1 MDGDMNG
8 DDMIEE
14 PKKGMEFNS
23 LEDLLSYYKSY
34 GKKCGFGVI
43 TKRTDRGEDQ
53 IARYVTLACSR
64 DGKARNRTLSV
75 AKRPTGKTECKA
87 KINALRCDGK
97 LRLTTVHNIHNHG
110 LSPKKSRF
118 FRRNREVSDAVKRV
132 LDTNYIAGVRMN
144 KSFGSLV
151 VGTGGFE
158 NLPFLEKDC
167 RNYIDKA
174 RHLRLGAGGAGA
186 LREYFLRMQY
196 KNPSQSVEEFETSWD
211 QLITTYNLHENA
223 WLQNL
228 YVEREHWVPT
238 FLKDYF
244 WVGMSTTQRSESMNA
259 FFDRYVHAKTNLK
272 EFVDQFDNALKKK
285 IENENVADFHSFSV
299 TTPCISRS
307 LIEKRFQE
315 LYTNSKFK
323 EVQQQV
329 TGMIDMNPQ
338 LHNTDGAVKTY
349 LVKDEVHLAKFTKLV
364 TYSVNFS
371 EEDLSAKCSCG
382 LFQMRGILCR
392 HILAVF
398 RCNEIKILPDS
409 YILDRWRKDIKRR
422 YTLIHSSYDAGEQR
436 ADSNRYSEMLNIC
449 YQMITLAAGSRE
461 HTQDAKAKLYG
472 MIDLYRANQ
481 EPPSM
486 TQTGSNVGCTRGDAT
501 TVGGSEQVLSP
512 NVVRGKGRPPSLRK
526 ASRMEKDMRKVKA
539 KEKKTQAKGK
549 RKEYKKGTRAN
560 SDTMEKLKDVIL
572 VSNVTN
578 QRTFRPKKNAPS
590 GSKVGAS
597 SCGYV
602 GAQLQKHIDATLGS
616 GNLREA
622 VRLPPGEDIHEWLA
636 VNTVDFFNQVNILF
650 GTLTEFCT
658 ASNCPMMT
666 AGPKYEYR
674 WADGVTIKK
683 PIEVS
688 APKYVE
694 YLMDWIETQLD
705 DESIFP
711 QRLGSPFPPNFKDV
725 VKTIFKRLFRVYAH
739 IYHSHFQKIVNLKEE
754 AHLNTCFKHFV
765 LFTWEFRLIDKGELA
780 PLSELVESIL
790 QL

>member
-1 MDGDMNG
+1 
-8 DDMIEE
+8 
-14 PKKGMEFNS
+14 
-23 LEDLLSYYKSY
+23 
-34 GKKCGFGVI
+34 
-43 TKRTDRGEDQ
+43 
-53 IARYVTLACSR
+53 
-64 DGKARNRTLSV
+64 
-75 AKRPTGKTECKA
+75 
-87 KINALRCDGK
+87 
-97 LRLTTVHNIHNHG
+97 
-110 LSPKKSRF
+110 
-118 FRRNREVSDAVKRV
+118 
-132 LDTNYIAGVRMN
+132 MN

-151 VGTGGFE
+151 VGACGFE

-174 RHLRLGAGGAGA
+174 RHLRLGSGRAGA

-196 KNPSQSVEEFETSWD
+196 KNLGFFALMDLDDDGRYGMPFAPFVGVNHHGQSILLGAGLISNEDAETFVWLFQTWLQCMDGIAPKAIITDQDRAMKNAIGIVFPTTRHRFCLWHILKKVPEKLGSYASYKTGMKSALMKSVYDSQSVEEFETSWD

-223 WLQNL
+223 WLQSL
-228 YVEREHWVPT
+228 YAEREHWVPA

-244 WVGMSTTQRSESMNA
+244 WAGMSTTQRSESMNA
-259 FFDRYVHAKTNLK
+259 FFDGYIHAKTNLK

-307 LIEKRFQE
+307 PIEKRFQE

-349 LVKDEVHLAKFTKLV
+349 LVKDEVHSAEFTKLV

-371 EEDLSAKCSCG
+371 EEDSSAKCSCG

-398 RCNEIKILPDS
+398 RCNKIKFLPDS

-422 YTLIHSSYDAGEQR
+422 YTLIHGSYDAGEQR

-512 NVVRGKGRPPSLRK
+512 NVVRGKGRPPSLRR
-526 ASRMEKDMRKVKA
+526 ASRMEKDM
-539 KEKKTQAKGK
+539 
-549 RKEYKKGTRAN
+549 
-560 SDTMEKLKDVIL
+560 
-572 VSNVTN
+572 
-578 QRTFRPKKNAPS
+578 
-590 GSKVGAS
+590 
-597 SCGYV
+597 
-602 GAQLQKHIDATLGS
+602 
-616 GNLREA
+616 
-622 VRLPPGEDIHEWLA
+622 
-636 VNTVDFFNQVNILF
+636 
-650 GTLTEFCT
+650 
-658 ASNCPMMT
+658 
-666 AGPKYEYR
+666 
-674 WADGVTIKK
+674 
-683 PIEVS
+683 
-688 APKYVE
+688 
-694 YLMDWIETQLD
+694 
-705 DESIFP
+705 
-711 QRLGSPFPPNFKDV
+711 
-725 VKTIFKRLFRVYAH
+725 
-739 IYHSHFQKIVNLKEE
+739 
-754 AHLNTCFKHFV
+754 
-765 LFTWEFRLIDKGELA
+765 
-780 PLSELVESIL
+780 
-790 QL
+790 

>member
-1 MDGDMNG
+1 MGNGKEHPSMLTPSSSNPPSAEFNRDRPNPQETEDCSSGTCQNVEIDGEIDGDMDG
-8 DDMIEE
+8 DDMIKE

-64 DGKARNRTLSV
+64 GGKARNRTLSV
-75 AKRPTGKTECKA
+75 AKRSTGKTECKA

-97 LRLTTVHNIHNHG
+97 LQLTTVHNIHNHS

-118 FRRNREVSDAVKRV
+118 FRCNREVSDAVKRV
-132 LDTNYIAGVRMN
+132 LDTNDIAGVRMN

-151 VGTGGFE
+151 VGAGGFE
-158 NLPFLEKDC
+158 NLQFLEKDC

-174 RHLRLGAGGAGA
+174 RHLRLGAGGSGA

-196 KNPSQSVEEFETSWD
+196 KNSGFFALMDLDDDRRLKNVFWADPRSRAAYQYFGDVVTFDTTYLTNRYGMPFAPFVGVNHHGQSILLGAGLISNEDTETFVWLFQTLLQCMDGIAPKAIITDQDKAMKNAIAIVFPTTRHRFCLWHILKKVPEKLDSYASYKTGMKSALMKSVYDSQSVEEFETSWD

-223 WLQNL
+223 WLQSL
-228 YVEREHWVPT
+228 YTEHEHWVPA

-244 WVGMSTTQRSESMNA
+244 WAGMSTMQRSESMNA
-259 FFDRYVHAKTNLK
+259 FFDGYVHAKTNLK
-272 EFVDQFDNALKKK
+272 EFVNQFDNALKKK

-299 TTPCISRS
+299 TTLCISRS
-307 LIEKRFQE
+307 PIEKRFQE

-349 LVKDEVHLAKFTKLV
+349 LVKDEVHLAEFTKLV

-371 EEDLSAKCSCG
+371 EEDSSAKCSYG
-382 LFQMRGILCR
+382 LFQMRRILCR

-398 RCNEIKILPDS
+398 R
-409 YILDRWRKDIKRR
+409 W
-422 YTLIHSSYDAGEQR
+422 EQR

-449 YQMITLAAGSRE
+449 YQMITLAVGLRE
-461 HTQDAKAKLYG
+461 HAQDAKAKLYG

-501 TVGGSEQVLSP
+501 TVDGSEQVLSP
-512 NVVRGKGRPPSLRK
+512 NVVRGKGRPPSLRR

-549 RKEYKKGTRAN
+549 RKEAIPESAAFNISGTQIQGTVN
-560 SDTMEKLKDVIL
+560 QSQES
-572 VSNVTN
+572 VS
-578 QRTFRPKKNAPS
+578 
-590 GSKVGAS
+590 
-597 SCGYV
+597 Y
-602 GAQLQKHIDATLGS
+602 
-616 GNLREA
+616 
-622 VRLPPGEDIHEWLA
+622 
-636 VNTVDFFNQVNILF
+636 
-650 GTLTEFCT
+650 
-658 ASNCPMMT
+658 
-666 AGPKYEYR
+666 
-674 WADGVTIKK
+674 
-683 PIEVS
+683 
-688 APKYVE
+688 
-694 YLMDWIETQLD
+694 
-705 DESIFP
+705 
-711 QRLGSPFPPNFKDV
+711 NF
-725 VKTIFKRLFRVYAH
+725 
-739 IYHSHFQKIVNLKEE
+739 
-754 AHLNTCFKHFV
+754 
-765 LFTWEFRLIDKGELA
+765 
-780 PLSELVESIL
+780 
-790 QL
+790 